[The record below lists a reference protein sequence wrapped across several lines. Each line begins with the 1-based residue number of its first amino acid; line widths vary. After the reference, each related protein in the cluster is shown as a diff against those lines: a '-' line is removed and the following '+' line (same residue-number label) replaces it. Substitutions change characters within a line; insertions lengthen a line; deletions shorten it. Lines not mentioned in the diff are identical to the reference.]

1 MNLYKVIVSITD
13 DEEELGNEFFIE
25 ANSFEEAVENLENA
39 LDISLQ

>member
-1 MNLYKVIVSITD
+1 MNLYKVIVSIAD
-13 DEEELGNEFFIE
+13 DEEELSNEFFIE